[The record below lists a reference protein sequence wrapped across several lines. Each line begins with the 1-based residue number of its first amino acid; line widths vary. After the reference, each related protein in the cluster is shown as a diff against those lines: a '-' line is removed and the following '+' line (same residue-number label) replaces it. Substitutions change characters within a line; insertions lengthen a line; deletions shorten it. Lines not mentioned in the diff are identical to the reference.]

1 MIAINN
7 EIKIFFDA
15 LKEAKETARKE
26 KDILKAYNQLVREPI
41 NYNLLKEFCKL

>member
-15 LKEAKETARKE
+15 LKEARETARKE
-26 KDILKAYNQLVREPI
+26 RDTLKVYN
-41 NYNLLKEFCKL
+41 